1 MRFQSWAYRQKNWS
15 KAGFPSEC
23 LHDAHVVVFL
33 AALLVERMCFKLVVS
48 ISLIPSLSLDPFFF
62 RDRVRPFLAIHGQI
76 LSPTALP

>member
-1 MRFQSWAYRQKNWS
+1 MRFQSWAYRQKNLS

-23 LHDAHVVVFL
+23 LHDAHVVVLL
-33 AALLVERMCFKLVVS
+33 AALLVEHMCFKLVVS
-48 ISLIPSLSLDPFFF
+48 ISLIRSLSLDLSF